1 MGNTTFIDVHCHVL
15 TLSHP
20 NFLSFVDTLRV
31 RKSEIIYS
39 QIRSPDY
46 LTRTLFRNRGEGLR
60 NLLTV
65 MANSPGLIFGI
76 MEDDLNGQ
84 FAKDGD
90 PPPLVQEGALRMA
103 GRRFGSVAVC
113 PLIMDF
119 DDRGRSRSDAYY
131 YRPPI
136 ASIDAQIRDVLI
148 GIRDYR
154 RSRPNGMLEI
164 HPFLGVNTRNHT
176 LDSLC
181 LFLGHHMGDWVP
193 GRDRARAVFHAMQR
207 YSSNENSV
215 AETPGGGCLF
225 SGIKLYPPLG
235 FDPWP
240 EPGEEREKV
249 ELLFGFC
256 EKRGIPITTHCDD
269 HGFRV
274 VSREEA
280 FAFTAPSRYRA
291 VLERFPALRI
301 DFAHFGRQYTTNLMR
316 PAPTEWFDEI
326 IGLIDAY
333 PNVYTDLSFN
343 GVEPAY
349 YERIAAAL
357 AALPDATRE
366 KVESRVMFGSDFVVN
381 LMKVR
386 SYADYFRIFDSS
398 PLEAELKARFCC
410 ENPARFLFEGGDA

>member
-1 MGNTTFIDVHCHVL
+1 MEHSTFIDVHCHVL

-20 NFLSFVDTLRV
+20 NFLSFMDTLRV

-39 QIRSPDY
+39 QILSPDY
-46 LTRTLFRNRGEGLR
+46 LARALFRNRGESLR

-76 MEDDLNGQ
+76 MEDDLRGLY
-84 FAKDGD
+84 AREGD
-90 PPPLVQEGALRMA
+90 PPPLVQEEALHMA
-103 GRRFGSVAVC
+103 GRRFGSIALC

-119 DDRGRSRSDAYY
+119 DDRSRSGSDAYY
-131 YRPPI
+131 YRPPA

-176 LDSLC
+176 LDSLG
-181 LFLGHHMGDWVP
+181 LFLGRHMGGWLP
-193 GRDRARAVFHAMQR
+193 GRDRARTVFGAMQD
-207 YSSNENSV
+207 YSSNANSV
-215 AETPGGGCLF
+215 ADTAGGECLF

-256 EKRGIPITTHCDD
+256 ERRGIPITTHCDD

-274 VSREEA
+274 VSRDEA
-280 FAFTAPSRYRA
+280 FTFTAPSRYRA
-291 VLERFPALRI
+291 ALERFPELRI

-316 PAPTEWFDEI
+316 QAPTEWFEEI
-326 IGLIDAY
+326 IELIAAY

-343 GVEPAY
+343 GVEPEY
-349 YERIAAAL
+349 YERLAAAL
-357 AALPDATRE
+357 AALPAATRD
-366 KVESRVMFGSDFVVN
+366 KVEARLLFGSDFAVN
-381 LMKVR
+381 LLKVR
-386 SYADYFRIFDSS
+386 SYADYYRIFDAS
-398 PLEAELKARFCC
+398 PLAPELRARLCS
-410 ENPARFLFEGGDA
+410 ENPARFLFGER